1 MTTYSRFVPVC
12 SGLSADD
19 LGTAPAQ
26 NSYVTLTNTAGNASY
41 FLKYQRGNADVG
53 QTVTTEDGVIATRPD
68 ADPVGYYNQLGFYEL
83 GHVSDRGQAT
93 VYRLDVDVRLKNR
106 EGWYNFLATENPSN
120 LGDMDYGGS
129 FVVGLPFLGFLT
141 GNSEYYNYRLLN
153 ISLRPHQGK
162 AGLVIDMQSINGS
175 TSTWKSLAMPESIMT
190 GEPVHITIRTVQTE
204 ITSSTEAYTVVL
216 EINGQGAGSCEIRGS
231 LNSTVASRCQGF
243 VIYQTMGTKNQTMAR
258 NHGFPY
264 VEVSNPV
271 MSRLET
277 VEAALPVAS
286 ITAEIHDT
294 SADLTVHT
302 GVEYGS

>member
-19 LGTAPAQ
+19 LGTVPAQ
-26 NSYVTLTNTAGNASY
+26 SSYVTLTNAADNASY
-41 FLKYQRGNADVG
+41 FLKYKRGNADVG
-53 QTVTTEDGVIATRPD
+53 QTMTSEDGVIAMRPD
-68 ADPVGYYNQLGFYEL
+68 ADPVGYYNQLGFYEM
-83 GHVSDRGQAT
+83 GHVTDRGQAT

-106 EGWYNFLATENPSN
+106 EGWYNYLATEDPGN
-120 LGDMDYGGS
+120 LTLRYGES

-141 GNSEYYNYRLLN
+141 GNSETYNYRILN

-162 AGLVIDMQSINGS
+162 AGLVLDMQSINGS

-190 GEPVHITIRTVQTE
+190 GEPMHITIRTVLTE
-204 ITSSTEAYTVVL
+204 LTSSAEAYTVVL
-216 EINGQGAGSCEIRGS
+216 EINGKGAGSCEIRGS
-231 LNSTVASRCQGF
+231 LNSTAASRCQGF
-243 VIYQTMGTKNQTMAR
+243 VVYQTMGTNNSPMAR

-277 VEAALPVAS
+277 VEAAPPTAS

-294 SADLTVHT
+294 SADLTVYT
-302 GVEYGS
+302 GVDYGS